1 MATTVTPVALTATIT
16 ESVSLNNH
24 TYGNTVTK
32 ETTVVGNVAQR
43 IMSIG
48 TAETTVLVFGSAD
61 GQGTVVGDELKYLRI
76 TNLDNTNWIKVNF
89 KTAAE
94 HYSVKLDALDSYVV
108 MSNQM
113 NAEADTGIGD
123 LEDMITLTA
132 IASGS
137 ACDIEFI
144 AITD

>member
-1 MATTVTPVALTATIT
+1 
-16 ESVSLNNH
+16 
-24 TYGNTVTK
+24 
-32 ETTVVGNVAQR
+32 
-43 IMSIG
+43 
-48 TAETTVLVFGSAD
+48 
-61 GQGTVVGDELKYLRI
+61 
-76 TNLDNTNWIKVNF
+76 
-89 KTAAE
+89 
-94 HYSVKLDALDSYVV
+94 
-108 MSNQM
+108 M